1 MTEKR
6 LLIIDG
12 LNMFLRSY
20 IINPTMDPKGVA
32 IGGCIGFLKSLQ
44 KCVRGYEPDEIIIAW
59 DGHGGSQKKRSMN
72 KNYKEG
78 RKPLR
83 FNRRMIQLDEKE
95 QLKNKAY
102 QQVRTMQYVNELPVV
117 QIIIDYVE
125 ADDVI
130 SYVVQHK
137 KYKDYN
143 KLIVSSDKD
152 FYQLV
157 DEKTSIFR
165 PIQKKVITLP
175 IIMEEFQIHPNNF
188 ALARAISGD
197 PSDNLK
203 GVPRVGLK
211 TVSKKFPI
219 LANTE
224 SVDLSQVLD
233 ECRQVGKPLQVHKN
247 ILSHEGLIE
256 NNYDIMQLYKPNIAR
271 TNKDIIDYSINNFEF
286 EYSRMNFTKLLFTDG
301 LGSTNFS
308 DFYRVCS
315 AISKQRL

>member
-1 MTEKR
+1 MKDKR
-6 LLIIDG
+6 LLVIDG

-20 IINPTMDPKGVA
+20 IINPTMDPKGIA

-44 KCVRGYEPDEIIIAW
+44 KCVRGYRPDEIIIAW
-59 DGHGGSQKKRSMN
+59 DGHGGSEKKRSMN

-83 FNRRMIQLDEKE
+83 FNRRMIQLDEQE

-102 QQVRTMQYVNELPVV
+102 QQVRTMQYINELPVA

-130 SYVVQHK
+130 SYVVQHE
-137 KYKDYN
+137 KYKDYD

-175 IIMEEFQIHPNNF
+175 VIMEEFKIHPKNF
-188 ALARAISGD
+188 ALARAITGD

-203 GVPRVGLK
+203 GVPRVGLI
-211 TVSKKFPI
+211 TMGKKFPI
-219 LANTE
+219 LASAE
-224 SVDLSQVLD
+224 PKEVLD
-233 ECRQVGKPLQVHKN
+233 VMYECEQVSKPLQVHRN
-247 ILSHEGLIE
+247 ILSHKSLIE
-256 NNYDIMQLYKPNIAR
+256 SNYEIMQLYKPNIAR
-271 TNKDIIDYSINNFEF
+271 TNKNVIDYSIENFEF
-286 EYSRMNFTKLLFTDG
+286 DYNRMNFTKLLFTDG
-301 LGSTNFS
+301 QGAVNFS
-308 DFYRVCS
+308 DLYRVCS
-315 AISKQRL
+315 AISKQHP

>member
-1 MTEKR
+1 MKR

-20 IINPTMDPKGVA
+20 IINPTMDPKGIA

-44 KCVRGYEPDEIIIAW
+44 KCVRDYDPNEIIIAW
-59 DGHGGSQKKRSMN
+59 DGHGGSEKKRSMN

-83 FNRRMIQLDEKE
+83 FNRRMIKLDPKDEE
-95 QLKNKAY
+95 KNKAY
-102 QQVRTMQYVNELPVV
+102 QQIRTMQYVNELPII
-117 QIIIDYVE
+117 QIMLDYVE

-130 SYVVQHK
+130 SYVVQHD

-157 DEKTSIFR
+157 DDKTAIFR

-175 IIMEEFQIHPNNF
+175 TIMEEFSIHPNNF
-188 ALARAISGD
+188 ALARAIAGD

-211 TVSKKFPI
+211 TLSKKFEL
-219 LANTE
+219 LASSDEAELQDLLEQCSN
-224 SVDLSQVLD
+224 VDKQ
-233 ECRQVGKPLQVHKN
+233 LQVHKN
-247 ILSHEGLIE
+247 ILAHEDLIK
-256 NNYDIMQLYKPNIAR
+256 NNYEIMQLYKPNLAG
-271 TNKDIIDYSINNFEF
+271 TNKKIINYSIENFEF
-286 EYSRMNFTKLLFTDG
+286 EYSKLNFSKLLYIDG
-301 LGSTNFS
+301 QSSINFS
-308 DFYRVCS
+308 ALYRVCTAVS
-315 AISKQRL
+315 QQRT

>member
-1 MTEKR
+1 MKR

-20 IINPTMDPKGVA
+20 IINPTMDPKGIA

-44 KCVRGYEPDEIIIAW
+44 KCIRDYDPNEIIIAW

-78 RKPLR
+78 RQPLR
-83 FNRRMIQLDEKE
+83 FNRRMIKLDPKDEE
-95 QLKNKAY
+95 KNKAY
-102 QQVRTMQYVNELPVV
+102 QQIRTMQYVNELPVI
-117 QIIIDYVE
+117 QIMIDYVE

-130 SYVVQHK
+130 SYVVQHD

-157 DEKTSIFR
+157 DDKTAIFR

-175 IIMEEFQIHPNNF
+175 IIMEEFSIHPNNF
-188 ALARAISGD
+188 ALARAIAGD

-211 TVSKKFPI
+211 TLSKRFDM
-219 LANTE
+219 LASPNE
-224 SVDLSQVLD
+224 AELQDLLEQCSGV
-233 ECRQVGKPLQVHKN
+233 EKKLQIHKN
-247 ILSHEGLIE
+247 ILEHKDLIK
-256 NNYDIMQLYKPNIAR
+256 NNYQIMQLYKPNMSR
-271 TNKDIIDYSINNFEF
+271 TNKSVVDYAVENFEF
-286 EYSRMNFTKLLFTDG
+286 EYSRINFTKLLYLDG
-301 LGSTNFS
+301 QGSTNFTNL
-308 DFYRVCS
+308 FRVCR
-315 AISKQRL
+315 AISSSA

>member
-1 MTEKR
+1 MKR

-20 IINPTMDPKGVA
+20 IINPTMDPKGIA

-44 KCVRGYEPDEIIIAW
+44 KCVRDYDPNEIIIAW

-83 FNRRMIQLDEKE
+83 FNRRMIKLDPEDQE
-95 QLKNKAY
+95 KNKAY
-102 QQVRTMQYVNELPVV
+102 QQIRTMQYVNELPII
-117 QIIIDYVE
+117 QIMLDYVE

-130 SYVVQHK
+130 SYVVQHE

-157 DEKTSIFR
+157 DNNTAIFR

-175 IIMEEFQIHPNNF
+175 IIMEEFGIHPNNF
-188 ALARAISGD
+188 ALARAIAGD

-211 TVSKKFPI
+211 TVSKKFDFLSSEKEI
-219 LANTE
+219 ELETVLEHCSN
-224 SVDLSQVLD
+224 VDKQ
-233 ECRQVGKPLQVHKN
+233 LQAHKN
-247 ILSHEGLIE
+247 ILAHKSLIE
-256 NNYDIMQLYKPNIAR
+256 DNYNIMQLYKPNIAG
-271 TNKDIIDYSINNFEF
+271 TNKRMIDYSILNFEF
-286 EYSRMNFTKLLFTDG
+286 EYSKLNFTKLLYLDGQGSMNFTN
-301 LGSTNFS
+301 LFRICRS
-308 DFYRVCS
+308 
-315 AISKQRL
+315 ISPAT

>member
-1 MTEKR
+1 MKR

-20 IINPTMDPKGVA
+20 IINPTMDPKGIA

-44 KCVRGYEPDEIIIAW
+44 KCVRDYGPNEVIIAW

-83 FNRRMIQLDEKE
+83 FNRRMIDLNPKDQE
-95 QLKNKAY
+95 KNKAY
-102 QQVRTMQYVNELPVV
+102 QQIRTMQYVNELPVM
-117 QIIIDYVE
+117 QIMIDYVE
-125 ADDVI
+125 ADDI
-130 SYVVQHK
+130 IAYVVQHD

-157 DEKTSIFR
+157 DDKTAIFR
-165 PIQKKVITLP
+165 PIQKKIITLP
-175 IIMEEFQIHPNNF
+175 VIMEEFAIHPNNF
-188 ALARAISGD
+188 ALARAIAGD

-211 TVSKKFPI
+211 TVSKKFEFLSSEKTVEI
-219 LANTE
+219 ERVLEHCSN
-224 SVDLSQVLD
+224 VD
-233 ECRQVGKPLQVHKN
+233 KKLQVHKN
-247 ILSHEGLIE
+247 ILSHKDLIE
-256 NNYDIMQLYKPNIAR
+256 NNYKIMQLYKPNMAP
-271 TNKDIIDYSINNFEF
+271 TNKRVVNYSVENFEF
-286 EYSRMNFTKLLFTDG
+286 DYNKLNFTKLLFQDG
-301 LGSTNFS
+301 QGSVNFTNLFRICRS
-308 DFYRVCS
+308 IAGTNS
-315 AISKQRL
+315 